1 MDIWLGLLAAPT
13 AVLATQSVDYA
24 LIRLA
29 CASGAAW
36 PIHAVSAAAFAFCAF
51 ATWLAYGRW
60 RAERSRGTPAYAAR
74 AARAGFF
81 ALMAMIVGA
90 LSALVQLAMWF
101 PQWLLPACR

>member
-13 AVLATQSVDYA
+13 AVLATQSLDYA

-29 CASGAAW
+29 CAHGAAW
-36 PIHAVSAAAFAFCAF
+36 PMHAVSAAAFLFCAF
-51 ATWLAYGRW
+51 SAWLAYGRW
-60 RAERSRGTPAYAAR
+60 RAERSAGEPLYAAR
-74 AARAGFF
+74 PARGAFF

-90 LSALVQLAMWF
+90 LCAVVQLAMWF